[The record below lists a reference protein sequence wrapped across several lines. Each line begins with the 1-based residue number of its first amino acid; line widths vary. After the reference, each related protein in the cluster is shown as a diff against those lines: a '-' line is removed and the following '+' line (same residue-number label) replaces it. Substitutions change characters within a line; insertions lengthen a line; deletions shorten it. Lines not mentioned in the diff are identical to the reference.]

1 LKQGFWEYTIN
12 PKTRR
17 RIMEPI
23 AVKDYLKDYPEVL
36 TNRWILTSHIKRMKK
51 KGFIIKK
58 QYNPDKKTYESV
70 IAGMPR
76 VSEKQVEALSLVSK
90 LYNVI
95 DNLVSEVEDLREQN
109 KQLASLKLP
118 LPPSRKIE
126 EALIKYGD

>member
-1 LKQGFWEYTIN
+1 
-12 PKTRR
+12 
-17 RIMEPI
+17 MEPI